1 MRINLC
7 FFHVTFNLFCAEQ
20 QIEWHRVCKTMSNI
34 RTKKDKNL
42 KIVAYI
48 PFKVLFDQVCAK
60 DEAQTSLGNQLSV
73 ADTSGWIPLNESTVS
88 PA

>member
-1 MRINLC
+1 
-7 FFHVTFNLFCAEQ
+7 
-20 QIEWHRVCKTMSNI
+20 MSNI

-73 ADTSGWIPLNESTVS
+73 ADTSG
-88 PA
+88 